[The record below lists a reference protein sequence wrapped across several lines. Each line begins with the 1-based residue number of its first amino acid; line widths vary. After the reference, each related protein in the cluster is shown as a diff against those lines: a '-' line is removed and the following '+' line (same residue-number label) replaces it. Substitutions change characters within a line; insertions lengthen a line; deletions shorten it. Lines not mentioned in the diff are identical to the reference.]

1 MNHIVLSSQNKTTI
15 DSLRKELET
24 ELDDDME
31 SIITDGRYTYI
42 QKLISTTVEKPKEKL
57 TMSDKIDKIV
67 TNRFL
72 GIPIF
77 LAVMFVVY
85 YISVTTIGTFV
96 TDWTNDVFVVAI
108 QDAVS
113 GFLGSV
119 GASSLL
125 TAVIVDGII
134 GGVGAVIGF
143 APQMAILF
151 LVLINL
157 RRLWIHGT
165 YCFRLWI
172 EYLDISV
179 YQEKALFHY

>member
-1 MNHIVLSSQNKTTI
+1 
-15 DSLRKELET
+15 
-24 ELDDDME
+24 
-31 SIITDGRYTYI
+31 
-42 QKLISTTVEKPKEKL
+42 
-57 TMSDKIDKIV
+57 MSDKIDKIV

-151 LVLINL
+151 LFLSILEDCGYMVRIAFVMD
-157 RRLWIHGT
+157 RV
-165 YCFRLWI
+165 FRYFGL
-172 EYLDISV
+172 SG
-179 YQEKALFHY
+179 KALFHY

>member
-72 GIPIF
+72 GILSCYVCCLLYF
-77 LAVMFVVY
+77 SNNY
-85 YISVTTIGTFV
+85 RYIC
-96 TDWTNDVFVVAI
+96 
-108 QDAVS
+108 
-113 GFLGSV
+113 
-119 GASSLL
+119 
-125 TAVIVDGII
+125 
-134 GGVGAVIGF
+134 
-143 APQMAILF
+143 
-151 LVLINL
+151 
-157 RRLWIHGT
+157 
-165 YCFRLWI
+165 Y
-172 EYLDISV
+172 
-179 YQEKALFHY
+179 